1 MSKSPR
7 TMRERARE
15 QSIPKKNTA
24 TFYKVYQSFL
34 KVQHARGNSAVTL
47 KHYETSIRKIKRFM
61 VWQSD
66 REKFPQMSDREI
78 QEKGDNFSIDLF
90 EFSTTE
96 TEFRNFLLDIEE
108 VSEVT
113 VSTYFR
119 DYRAIAYWMM
129 DEGLIRSRQISFK
142 NAEGNIKNCY
152 TENELSKLLRH
163 PPENGN
169 FTEYR
174 SWVAIHWMLAT
185 GNRISTMCNIQI
197 DDIDFEENMI
207 NINVQKNKKKS
218 RIPLESRLR
227 KVLLEYIDAWLI
239 YDDDNYVS
247 PYLFPSSY
255 TQSSSRPISRYALSQ
270 AIADYNISRGVK
282 KTSCHLF
289 RHTFTKNWI
298 LNNGDLHSL
307 QKILG
312 HSTLDMV
319 TKYANLW
326 GEDLKPKVEKYSI
339 LATHHQ
345 KNSGRMIQRRNR
357 A

>member
-1 MSKSPR
+1 
-7 TMRERARE
+7 MRERARE
-15 QSIPKKNTA
+15 QSVPKRNSA
-24 TFYKVYQSFL
+24 TFYKVTQAFL
-34 KVQHARGNSAVTL
+34 NVQRARGNSPVTL
-47 KHYETSIRKIKRFM
+47 KHYESSIRKIKRFL

-66 REKFPQMSDREI
+66 RKIFPQLSDREI
-78 QEKGDNFSIDLF
+78 QEKGDNFPIDIF
-90 EFSTTE
+90 EYSNTE
-96 TEFRNFLLDIEE
+96 TEFRSFLLDIEE

-129 DEGLIRSRQISFK
+129 DENLIRSRQISFK
-142 NAEGNIKNCY
+142 NVEGDIKNCY
-152 TENELSKLLRH
+152 TENEISKLLRQ
-163 PPENGN
+163 PSDKSS

-174 SWVAIHWMLAT
+174 SWVAVHWMLST
-185 GNRISTMCNIQI
+185 GNRISTMCNIRI
-197 DDIDFEENMI
+197 EDIDFEENMI
-207 NINVQKNKKKS
+207 NINVQKSKRKS
-218 RIPLESRLR
+218 RIPLESKLR
-227 KVLLEYIDAWLI
+227 KVLLEYIDTWLI
-239 YDDDNYVS
+239 YDDENYVS

-270 AIADYNISRGVK
+270 AIADFNISRGVK

-307 QKILG
+307 QKVLG

-326 GEDLKPKVEKYSI
+326 GEDLKPKVEKYSV
-339 LATHHQ
+339 LATHQQ
-345 KNSGRMIQRRNR
+345 KNSGRMIQRRNK

>member
-1 MSKSPR
+1 MKKKLI
-7 TMRERARE
+7 A
-15 QSIPKKNTA
+15 SILFITLAFGLVGCADLIGEEAAQAVEDAKQKVMETVKEEINTA
-24 TFYKVYQSFL
+24 VQEVL
-34 KVQHARGNSAVTL
+34 K
-47 KHYETSIRKIKRFM
+47 
-61 VWQSD
+61 
-66 REKFPQMSDREI
+66 
-78 QEKGDNFSIDLF
+78 
-90 EFSTTE
+90 
-96 TEFRNFLLDIEE
+96 
-108 VSEVT
+108 
-113 VSTYFR
+113 
-119 DYRAIAYWMM
+119 
-129 DEGLIRSRQISFK
+129 
-142 NAEGNIKNCY
+142 
-152 TENELSKLLRH
+152 
-163 PPENGN
+163 ENGVEGAED
-169 FTEYR
+169 FD
-174 SWVAIHWMLAT
+174 L
-185 GNRISTMCNIQI
+185 